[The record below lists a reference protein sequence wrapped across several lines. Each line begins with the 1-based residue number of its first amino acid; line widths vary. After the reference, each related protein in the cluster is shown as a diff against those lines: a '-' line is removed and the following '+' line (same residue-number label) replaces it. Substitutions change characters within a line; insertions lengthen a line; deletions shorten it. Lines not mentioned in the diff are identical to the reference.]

1 MLKKPSRAFPTS
13 PFEKRGFEM
22 AHIFNGLQPPKIT
35 VHPCT
40 VRRLSKNRVFQQPAR
55 LARALALIGIGV
67 VSLAGP
73 LHAEVVFDGTLGPGG
88 TLAGNFDIPDSFG
101 TQVDSNLFHSFS
113 TFNINTGESATFT
126 SSYTGVTTNV
136 IGRVTGGSLSTIDG
150 LFASTIPGAA
160 IWLINPNGVVFGDN
174 ASLSVPGAFHVST
187 ADYLLFE
194 DGGRFDARDLG
205 STVLTMA
212 NPVTFG
218 FLDAATQ
225 PISIGAS
232 TLEVADGE
240 EISFVGGDLT
250 LTNSI
255 INAPGGRINLASAAN
270 AGELS
275 LDASGIGVNGVTNFG
290 AISLSTVIA
299 DTTAD
304 SGGNIFIRGGQFFMD
319 SETFINA
326 NTLGADPA
334 DSGGDVVVDVDDAFI
349 LNGSQFSTTTFGAG
363 DGGTLR
369 VSATGNVHIEGN
381 QNGNPAGAFA
391 NVRAGATGQGGNI
404 EITANNLDVIEG
416 GLLGAVTFG
425 AGDTGSILL
434 DIADTAFIRN
444 LAGFDGAVFLN
455 SLQSATGGVGNIE
468 INAANLVL
476 EEGGRIQANTSSAGA
491 SGSIMINVDSL
502 DMTGGSQ
509 LAATTFGEGPGGSV
523 IVDANDIS
531 LFGFSVNSSGF
542 AVPTGLF
549 ANNNWPGTGAGGEV
563 IVNTNTLSIIDGA
576 QISAGTGGLG
586 PGGDV
591 TVSALDNIF
600 IDGEMFP
607 LFTGIFANTLWIADA
622 GTITVTT
629 PEMDII
635 EGGFIQAGSFSNN
648 ALAFGNGNDIVV
660 NVDNLRIDSGFIST
674 STWTAGNA
682 GTVTVNAS
690 GTVTLQNSTDFVFS
704 FGNAPTGG
712 LLASTGSFFTSTDAT
727 GNGGDIIVN
736 ANELI
741 LLDGGAIT
749 AQTITAGDGG
759 GITINAD
766 IFNAHSDANMFTGIL
781 NNTGIGIG
789 NAGSITMDVNDM
801 TVTGLATI
809 QAATLGFGGVGNAGS
824 INILATNLT
833 LADGGSITTQTQ
845 SSGNAGTIAIDV
857 SGTFSASDGDQS
869 PVGSNVSS
877 ASFSSGNGGTLN
889 IVADNI
895 VIADNGIISAQAS
908 ADGTGGDL
916 IIEGRIIDISDG
928 GTLSASATGTGNA
941 GTVIVIA
948 IEDLTVTNASIE
960 TSATVSAGGNIDVQI
975 GQTLFLNE
983 GGTISAAAGG
993 VTPTDDG
1000 GNILID
1006 PVFVIL
1012 RESSILATANAGNG
1026 GNIDIRAG
1034 SFIIDA
1040 NSVIDASSQT
1050 GLDGRITIDTINNI
1064 YGSVLLLETP
1074 SMNVPD
1080 VITQKC
1086 MAAAFQDRSSLT
1098 VKQRDAYI
1106 WSPQDYAPS
1115 PSRNESAASVAVS
1128 SPDACRF
1135 LLIVENVINET

>member
-1 MLKKPSRAFPTS
+1 MRKFVL
-13 PFEKRGFEM
+13 
-22 AHIFNGLQPPKIT
+22 
-35 VHPCT
+35 
-40 VRRLSKNRVFQQPAR
+40 RV
-55 LARALALIGIGV
+55 LALTGIGV
-67 VSLAGP
+67 VSLASP
-73 LHAEVVFDGTLGPGG
+73 LRAEVVFDGTVGPGG
-88 TLAGNFDIPDSFG
+88 ALSGNFDIPDSFG
-101 TQVDSNLFHSFS
+101 TQVGSNLFHSFS

-126 SSYTGVTTNV
+126 SSFTGVTDNV

-150 LFASTIPGAA
+150 LLASTIPGAA

-174 ASLSVPGAFHVST
+174 ASLSVPGAVHVST
-187 ADYLLFE
+187 ADYLLLE
-194 DGGRFDARDLG
+194 DGGRFDATNLG
-205 STVLTMA
+205 DTVLTMA
-212 NPVTFG
+212 NPVSFG
-218 FLDAATQ
+218 FLSAT
-225 PISIGAS
+225 PASISAGAS
-232 TLEVADGE
+232 TLDVVDGAT
-240 EISFVGGDLT
+240 ISLIGGDLT
-250 LTNSI
+250 LTNTN
-255 INAPGGRINLASAAN
+255 INAPRGRINLASAAS
-270 AGELS
+270 AGQLS
-275 LDASGIGVNGVTNFG
+275 LDPGGIGVNGVTNFG
-290 AISLSTVIA
+290 DVNLTTVNA

-326 NTLGADPA
+326 NTLGIDPT
-334 DSGGDVVVDVDDAFI
+334 DSGGDISVNVDDVFI

-369 VSATGNVHIEGN
+369 ISATGNVHIEGN

-391 NVRAGATGQGGNI
+391 NVRDGATGQGGNI

-425 AGDTGSILL
+425 AGDAGSILL
-434 DIADTAFIRN
+434 DIADTVFIRN
-444 LAGFDGAVFLN
+444 LAGFDGAIFIN

-468 INAANLVL
+468 INATNLVL
-476 EEGGRIQANTSSAGA
+476 EEGGRIQANTSSSGA

-523 IVDANDIS
+523 IVNANDIS
-531 LFGFSVNSSGF
+531 LFGFRVNSSGF

-549 ANNNWPGTGAGGEV
+549 ADNNWPGTGAGGEV
-563 IVNTNTLSIIDGA
+563 IVNTNTLSIVDGA
-576 QISAGTGGLG
+576 QVSAGTGGLG

-607 LFTGIFANTLWIADA
+607 LFTGIFANTFWIADA

-629 PEMDII
+629 PELNII

-682 GTVTVNAS
+682 GTVTINAS
-690 GTVTLQNSTDFVFS
+690 GTATLQNSTDFVFS
-704 FGNAPTGG
+704 FGNAPVGG
-712 LLASTGSFFTSTDAT
+712 FLASTGSFFTSSDAT
-727 GNGGDIIVN
+727 GNGGNIIVN
-736 ANELI
+736 ASELI

-749 AQTITAGDGG
+749 AQTITTGDAGS
-759 GITINAD
+759 ITINAD
-766 IFNAHSDANMFTGIL
+766 IFSAHSNTNMFTGIL
-781 NNTGIGIG
+781 NNTGIGTG
-789 NAGSITMDVNDM
+789 NAGSISMDVNNM
-801 TVTGLATI
+801 SVTGLATI
-809 QAATLGFGGVGNAGS
+809 QAATLGLGGVGNAGA
-824 INILATNLT
+824 INIAANNLT
-833 LADGGSITTQTQ
+833 LADGGSISTQTQ
-845 SSGNAGTIAIDV
+845 SSGAGGTIDIDV
-857 SGTFSASDGDQS
+857 SDTFIASDGDQS

-877 ASFSSGNGGTLN
+877 ASSGSGNGGTLR
-889 IVADNI
+889 
-895 VIADNGIISAQAS
+895 IAAENLIIDDNGVISAS
-908 ADGTGGDL
+908 TSMDGNGGDL
-916 IIEGRIIDISDG
+916 VIEGRIISISDG
-928 GTLSASATGTGNA
+928 GTVTASATGTGNA
-941 GTVIVIA
+941 GTVIVVA
-948 IEDLTVTNASIE
+948 VDDLTVTDAAIE
-960 TSATVSAGGNIDVQI
+960 TSSVISAGGNIDIQV

-983 GGTISAAAGG
+983 GGNISAAAGG
-993 VTPTDDG
+993 VTATDDG

-1026 GNIDIRAG
+1026 GNIGIQAG

-1050 GLDGRITIDTINNI
+1050 GLDGRITIDSVNNI

-1086 MAAAFQDRSSLT
+1086 VAAAFQDRSSLT
-1098 VKQRDAYI
+1098 VEQRDAFN
-1106 WSPQDYAPS
+1106 WSPQDYVPS
-1115 PSRNESAASVAVS
+1115 PLRSASAERVAAT
-1128 SPDACRF
+1128 SPDECRF
-1135 LLIVENVINET
+1135 SLIVENAINET